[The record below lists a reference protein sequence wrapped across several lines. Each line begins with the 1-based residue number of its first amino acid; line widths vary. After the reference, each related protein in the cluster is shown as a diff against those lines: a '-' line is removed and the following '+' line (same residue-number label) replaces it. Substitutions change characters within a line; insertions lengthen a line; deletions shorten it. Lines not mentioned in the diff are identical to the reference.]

1 MTDKLK
7 FAVYWASMCGG
18 CDVSITHLNEKVLD
32 VVAIADFVFWPC
44 AMDFKLSDLQSYPDK
59 SIDVCLFNGGIRTE
73 EHKHIAEIL
82 QKKSKVMVAFGSCAC
97 FGGITGLANTTTKD
111 ELFKSSYMQEIT
123 TVNPK
128 KTLPQLK
135 TKVKEGELTLPDVF
149 ETAMALDQVIEVD
162 YYLPGCPPEVGT
174 VAIAVNAIATGNL
187 PPKGTTIG
195 IGEKTVC
202 DECPK
207 KKEEK
212 KIKEFKRPQ
221 EVIIEKNNDKCL
233 LELGIICCGP
243 ATASGCGARCLSVN
257 IPCRGC
263 YGPPVGVVDQG
274 AKLLSAIGSIID
286 SNDEKEI
293 QKIVDGIA
301 DPIGTFY
308 RYALPKSLLRRA
320 RV

>member
-1 MTDKLK
+1 MSDKLK
-7 FAVYWASMCGG
+7 LAVYWGSMCGG

-32 VVAIADFVFWPC
+32 VVGIADFVFWPC
-44 AMDFKLSDLQSYPDK
+44 AMDFKLSDLMSYPDK
-59 SIDVCLFNGGIRTE
+59 SIDITFYNGGVRTE
-73 EHKHIAEIL
+73 EHKHLAHLLRE
-82 QKKSKVMVAFGSCAC
+82 KSKYVVAFGACAHL
-97 FGGITGLANTTTKD
+97 GGITGLANTTTRD
-111 ELFKSSYMQEIT
+111 ELFKVSYIESVT

-128 KTLPQLK
+128 KTFPQLK
-135 TKVKEGELTLPDVF
+135 TKVKEGELTLPEVF
-149 ETAMALDQVIEVD
+149 ETALALDQEIDVD
-162 YYLPGCPPEVGT
+162 YYLPGCPPEIGT
-174 VAIAVNAIATGNL
+174 VATAVNAIATGQL

-195 IGEKTVC
+195 IGKKALC

-212 KIKEFKRPQ
+212 KIKAFKRPQ
-221 EVIIEKNNDKCL
+221 EIIIDPNNDKCL
-233 LELGIICCGP
+233 LELGVVCCGP
-243 ATASGCGARCLSVN
+243 ATASGCGARCISVN

-263 YGPPVGVVDQG
+263 YGPPDGVRDQG
-274 AKLLSAIGSIID
+274 AKLLSAIASIID

-293 QKIVDGIA
+293 NKIVDEVV

>member
-1 MTDKLK
+1 MAEKLK
-7 FAVYWASMCGG
+7 LAVYWASMCGG
-18 CDVSITHLNEKVLD
+18 CDVAITHLNEKVLD

-44 AMDFKLSDLQSYPDK
+44 AMDFKLKDLEGYPDK
-59 SIDVCLFNGGIRTE
+59 SIDVCLFNGGVRTA

-97 FGGITGLANTTTKD
+97 FGGITGLANTTTRE
-111 ELFKSSYMQEIT
+111 ELFKTSYIEGVT
-123 TVNPK
+123 TINPEK
-128 KTLPQLK
+128 KLPQLK
-135 TKVKEGELTLPDVF
+135 TKVKEGELTLPEVF
-149 ETAMALDQVIEVD
+149 ETALTLDQAIEVD

-174 VAIAVNAIATGNL
+174 VEAAVNAIATGNL
-187 PPKGTTIG
+187 PPRGATIAG
-195 IGEKTVC
+195 VKTLC

-212 KIKEFKRPQ
+212 KVKEFKRPHQ
-221 EVIIEKNNDKCL
+221 VIIEPDNDKCL
-233 LELGIICCGP
+233 LEQGIICCGP
-243 ATASGCGARCLSVN
+243 ATVSGCGARCISVN
-257 IPCRGC
+257 MPCRGC
-263 YGPPVGVVDQG
+263 YGPPADVIDQG

-293 QKIVDGIA
+293 QKIVDEIA

-308 RYALPKSLLRRA
+308 RYGLPKSLLRRA